1 MYPAKQISSTK
12 NYCKS
17 ATRFLGLKY
26 TNWDQEIKQKYLIS
40 IIFSDSM
47 NVNSNKLRQ
56 KMLIKH

>member
-17 ATRFLGLKY
+17 TTRFLGLKY

-47 NVNSNKLRQ
+47 NVNSK
-56 KMLIKH
+56 K